1 VFGSKVSPGPSDT
14 LYLVSLLSDFLLTR
28 VLMVFVSRG
37 CCIGMLMAFRLI
49 RREDLLNC
57 CALEKYYYA
66 TSSAVR
72 CYSNRIN
79 VLYSTVQYTIAWIFK
94 QLQYMYYTLIQ

>member
-1 VFGSKVSPGPSDT
+1 VDINIVFGSKVSVTDT

-28 VLMVFVSRG
+28 VSMVCVLRG
-37 CCIGMLMAFRLI
+37 CIGMLIAFRLI

-57 CALEKYYYA
+57 ALEVYYA

-72 CYSNRIN
+72 CYSNTY
-79 VLYSTVQYTIAWIFK
+79 VWE
-94 QLQYMYYTLIQ
+94 